1 MALGGW
7 ESNASVEQK
16 ERWRGG
22 GKPCKPSFSGRAGV
36 KAGEPAAPRAAGSEG
51 ANAVEGTLVLGYD
64 RRIASSG
71 LTSPSRAH
79 PRQSQS
85 RAASGERLHQICGDF
100 QRPQSKAWRERRL
113 SETGR
118 LTEQGNRVGA
128 GAGVSQNH
136 R

>member
-7 ESNASVEQK
+7 ESKASVEQK

-22 GKPCKPSFSGRAGV
+22 GKPCNPASAGGLESRQGSQPHPARRA
-36 KAGEPAAPRAAGSEG
+36 SEG

-64 RRIASSG
+64 RRIASSR

-100 QRPQSKAWRERRL
+100 QRPQSKAWRER
-113 SETGR
+113 
-118 LTEQGNRVGA
+118 GA
-128 GAGVSQNH
+128 SQKLAG
-136 R
+136 